1 MQGYVKKKKSS
12 TLVKIILI
20 ILFFQSS
27 ITNQAANA
35 KTAHADFMVSVEIPK
50 KCSVN
55 VDPPK
60 LQNYDIIKILLSANV
75 NISCNHPFENSI
87 KIINRNKKQL
97 DQNNIAFNI
106 TKNKLE
112 PIRFTKDSLV
122 NVFFKS
128 TIMSD
133 ADDDLLE
140 FDKAPITENKNE
152 PKLLMAS
159 LFGQGEK
166 FDNDRAEN
174 LVVYLEITY

>member
-1 MQGYVKKKKSS
+1 MQGHVKKNKSS
-12 TLVKIILI
+12 TLLKIISF
-20 ILFFQSS
+20 ILLFQFPT
-27 ITNQAANA
+27 INQAANA

-55 VDPPK
+55 VDQPR
-60 LQNYDIIKILLSANV
+60 LQNYEIIKILLSANV

-133 ADDDLLE
+133 AEDDLLE
-140 FDKAPITENKNE
+140 FDKVPITENKNE
-152 PKLLMAS
+152 PKLLIAS
-159 LFGQGEK
+159 MISQGEK

>member
-1 MQGYVKKKKSS
+1 MQGNVKKNKFS
-12 TLVKIILI
+12 TLVKIILF
-20 ILFFQSS
+20 ILFFQFPS
-27 ITNQAANA
+27 INQTANA

-75 NISCNHPFENSI
+75 NINCNHPFENSI

-97 DQNNIAFNI
+97 DQDNIAFNI
-106 TKNKLE
+106 TKNKFE

-122 NVFFKS
+122 NVFLKS
-128 TIMSD
+128 TVMSD

-159 LFGQGEK
+159 LIGQGEK